1 MVIRLRIAVVGAG
14 PSGSLVAGLLAQQ
27 NHEIVLI
34 DRRPRKLT
42 SNLDGRT
49 IQLSLSPRGR
59 KALRKAGLISEINKL
74 SIELIGR
81 VLHTKTGD
89 LMVCLL
95 YTSPSPRD

>member
-42 SNLDGRT
+42 SNLDAVSYT
-49 IQLSLSPRGR
+49 HLTLP
-59 KALRKAGLISEINKL
+59 
-74 SIELIGR
+74 
-81 VLHTKTGD
+81 
-89 LMVCLL
+89 
-95 YTSPSPRD
+95 TSPKV

>member
-1 MVIRLRIAVVGAG
+1 MIRLRIAVVGAG

-42 SNLDGRT
+42 SNLTGRT

-59 KALRKAGLISEINKL
+59 KALEKAGLVRRLETRPGKLQVVVLINVWLIKQRTESE
-74 SIELIGR
+74 
-81 VLHTKTGD
+81 
-89 LMVCLL
+89 
-95 YTSPSPRD
+95 